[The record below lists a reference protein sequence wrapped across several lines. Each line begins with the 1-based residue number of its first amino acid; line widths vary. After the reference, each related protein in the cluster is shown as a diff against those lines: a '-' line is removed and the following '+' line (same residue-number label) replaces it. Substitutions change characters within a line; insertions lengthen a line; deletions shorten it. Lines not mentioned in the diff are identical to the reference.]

1 MNGKKVVILGYGMQ
15 GQAALYD
22 LVNRTHVSEIIVADN
37 RSDLEVLLKQYP
49 SERVKSS
56 KLDASDKG
64 QLSKLM
70 EGADV
75 VLEFLPG
82 KFAFSTGLLAAEL
95 GVNLVSSMY
104 YVNPG
109 EEDKTKVSGQ
119 RKALAEL
126 DRKAKEKGITILT
139 EFGMDPGL
147 DLVLGSK
154 ALSEFDEVSEFYSYG
169 AGFPAPEVEDNP
181 LKYKF
186 TWSIIGVMLSYL
198 RPAKIISGGKTL
210 EVAAR
215 DMFSRENMH
224 HLDIPEIGRTL
235 ECFPN
240 GNTQHYAELFG
251 LKGTIREMGRYI
263 CRWEGH
269 GAFWEAMA
277 KSGFLDQKPVKVGN
291 TSVVPAEFCAS
302 LLASQDQFYYKKD
315 EQDMAL
321 VRMDVRGKAEGKKK
335 RVTYQLIDRRDLATG
350 FTAMQRTVGFT
361 ASIGAQLILDG
372 KFNRP
377 GVALPIDVPFDLV
390 EKEVEVRGMSI
401 IREEFPWD

>member
-1 MNGKKVVILGYGMQ
+1 MKEQKVVILGYGMQ

-22 LVNRTHVSEIIVADN
+22 LVNRSTVSEIIVADN
-37 RSDLEVLLKQYP
+37 RTDLDDALSIFDK
-49 SERVKSS
+49 ERVKGTR
-56 KLDASDKG
+56 LDASDKS
-64 QLSKLM
+64 QLSQLM
-70 EGADV
+70 QDADV

-82 KFAFSTGLLAAEL
+82 KFAFSVGQLAAEL

-109 EEDKTKVSGQ
+109 EEDPDKVSEQ
-119 RKALAEL
+119 RKAFAEL
-126 DRKAKEKGITILT
+126 DALAKDKGITILT

-169 AGFPAPEVEDNP
+169 AGFPAPEVKDNP

-210 EVAAR
+210 DVAAR
-215 DMFSRENMH
+215 EMFSSEYMH
-224 HLDIPEIGRTL
+224 YLDIPEMGKRL

-240 GNTQHYAELFG
+240 GNTEHYAELFG
-251 LKGTIREMGRYI
+251 LKDTITEMGRYI

-269 GAFWEAMA
+269 GAFWEVMA
-277 KSGFLDQKPVKVGN
+277 KSGFLDKKPVRVGDVHV
-291 TSVVPAEFCAS
+291 SPPEFCAA
-302 LLASQDQFYYKKD
+302 LLASQDQFYYKEN

-321 VRMDVRGKAEGKKK
+321 VRMDVRGKINGNKK
-335 RVTYQLIDRRDLATG
+335 RVVYQLIDKRDLETG

-361 ASIGAQLILDG
+361 ASIGVQLILEE
-372 KFNRP
+372 KFKTP
-377 GVALPIDVPFDLV
+377 GVSLPVNVPFDLV
-390 EKEVEVRGMSI
+390 RKEINLRGMSI
-401 IREEFPWD
+401 SRHEEDW

>member
-1 MNGKKVVILGYGMQ
+1 MKGKKAVILGYGMQ

-22 LVNRTHVSEIIVADN
+22 LVNRSNVSEIIVADN
-37 RSDLEVLLKQYP
+37 RSDLDVLLGKYP
-49 SERVKSS
+49 SDRVKPSR
-56 KLDASDKG
+56 LDATDKD
-64 QLSKLM
+64 QLSNLM

-82 KFAFSTGLLAAEL
+82 KFAFSTGQLAAEVA
-95 GVNLVSSMY
+95 VNLVSSMY

-109 EEDKTKVSGQ
+109 EEDKTKVAEQ
-119 RKALAEL
+119 REALAKL
-126 DRKAKEKGITILT
+126 DEKAKEKGITILT

-224 HLDIPEIGRTL
+224 YLDISGMGRRL

-240 GNTQHYAELFG
+240 GNTEHYAELFG
-251 LKGTIREMGRYI
+251 LKGSISEMGRYI

-269 GAFWEAMA
+269 GAFWEVMA
-277 KSGFLDQKPVKVGN
+277 KSGFLDQKPVRVGN
-291 TSVVPAEFCAS
+291 ASVVPAEFCAS

-335 RVTYQLIDRRDLATG
+335 RVIYQLIDRRDLETG

-361 ASIGAQLILDG
+361 AGIGARLILDG
-372 KFNRP
+372 KFSKP
-377 GVALPIDVPFDLV
+377 GVALPIEVPFELV
-390 EKEVEVRGMSI
+390 KKEIEALGMTI
-401 IREEFPWD
+401 VREESAW

>member
-1 MNGKKVVILGYGMQ
+1 MAGKKVVILGYGMQ

-22 LVNRTHVSEIIVADN
+22 LVSRSDVSEIIVADN
-37 RSDLEVLLKQYP
+37 KPDLEVMLEKYP
-49 SERVKSS
+49 PERVKPS
-56 KLDASDKG
+56 KLDATDRD
-64 QLSKLM
+64 QLSGLM
-70 EGADV
+70 KGADV

-82 KFAFSTGLLAAEL
+82 KFAFSVGQLAAEL

-109 EEDKTKVSGQ
+109 EEDEVKVAEQ
-119 RKALAEL
+119 RKAFEEL
-126 DRKAKEKGITILT
+126 DRIAREKGITILT

-147 DLVLGSK
+147 DLVLGAK

-169 AGFPAPEVEDNP
+169 AGFPAPEVADNP

-198 RPAKIISGGKTL
+198 RPAKVISAGKTR
-210 EVAAR
+210 EVEAR

-224 HLDIPEIGRTL
+224 HLDIPGMGKRL

-240 GNTQHYAELFG
+240 GNTEHYAELFG
-251 LKGTIREMGRYI
+251 LRKNIREMGRYI

-269 GAFWEAMA
+269 GAFWEVMA
-277 KSGFLDQKPVKVGN
+277 KSGFLGHEPVKVGN
-291 TSVVPAEFCAS
+291 SQVVPAEFCAS

-321 VRMDVRGKAEGKKK
+321 VRMDVKGKAEGKEK
-335 RVTYQLIDRRDLATG
+335 RVVYQMIDRRDLETG

-361 ASIGAQLILDG
+361 ASIGCQLILNG
-372 KFNRP
+372 EFNEP
-377 GVALPIDVPFDLV
+377 GVVLPMQVPFGLM
-390 EKEVEVRGMSI
+390 EREIGLRGMTVT
-401 IREEFPWD
+401 REEFPID